1 MSFGP
6 TGSGGYVTGSTPVPV
21 RVTEPDDLPIAKAVE
36 RKRPAYLV
44 EGDDDEVFG
53 NAEFTAPPVL
63 GE

>member
-1 MSFGP
+1 MRGSEPEELP
-6 TGSGGYVTGSTPVPV
+6 T
-21 RVTEPDDLPIAKAVE
+21 AKAQE

-53 NAEFTAPPVL
+53 NAEFTAPPVI